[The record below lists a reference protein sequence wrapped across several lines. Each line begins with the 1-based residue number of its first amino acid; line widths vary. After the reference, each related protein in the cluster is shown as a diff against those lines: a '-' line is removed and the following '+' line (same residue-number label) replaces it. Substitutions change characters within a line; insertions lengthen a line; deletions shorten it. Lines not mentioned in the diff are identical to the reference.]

1 MTTTTCR
8 TAEERVLALIEETN
22 RVHAEGPVAR
32 WVYELTSEVHNIG
45 ITVTETSKTL
55 QVNPCWLRFVVESGD
70 FQACVADE
78 IIAWYLIQ
86 ELVGS

>member
-32 WVYELTSEVHNIG
+32 WVYELT
-45 ITVTETSKTL
+45 
-55 QVNPCWLRFVVESGD
+55 FVVESGD